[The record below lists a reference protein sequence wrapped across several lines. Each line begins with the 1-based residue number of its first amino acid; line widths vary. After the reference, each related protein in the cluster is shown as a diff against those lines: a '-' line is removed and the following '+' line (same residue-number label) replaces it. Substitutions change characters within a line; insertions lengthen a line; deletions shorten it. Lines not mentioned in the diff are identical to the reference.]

1 MCMCVCVCV
10 TMINENRGYKIW
22 YMGEFR
28 ETKCKEEMMW
38 LYHNLKKHKKWLV
51 KWLMAINH
59 EET

>member
-1 MCMCVCVCV
+1 
-10 TMINENRGYKIW
+10 MINENRGYKIW

-28 ETKCKEEMMW
+28 EIKRKEEMMW

-59 EET
+59 GEA

>member
-28 ETKCKEEMMW
+28 EIKRKEEMM
-38 LYHNLKKHKKWLV
+38 
-51 KWLMAINH
+51 
-59 EET
+59 